1 MFLNKSK
8 IFNSRL
14 LNWFMI
20 VLLSALVLFSSA
32 LLIAAI
38 SSFADG
44 EDDIFGVILFLV
56 PTAVFACLLIIPI
69 VNLSICGLANKFN
82 NLFETDADGIVLLE
96 YASRVFR
103 VDEKVLSR
111 KFDKVVSKG
120 FLSNCSLGEH
130 NGQSVFILNNG
141 AKNHEDRYEVVK
153 CPNCGAFS
161 QIRTGFSQSCSFCG
175 GPLKSTNPVANTIKQ
190 PQNQFSPYGVASKAY
205 VVPDPGTKANYDI
218 YLKSVG
224 EKKGHIIQLTMQ
236 ITAMNYQACRGY
248 IESTP
253 IIIQKNV
260 PLDAALTIKRRFEAE
275 GASIELVTS
284 RGI

>member
-1 MFLNKSK
+1 M
-8 IFNSRL
+8 
-14 LNWFMI
+14 
-20 VLLSALVLFSSA
+20 
-32 LLIAAI
+32 
-38 SSFADG
+38 
-44 EDDIFGVILFLV
+44 
-56 PTAVFACLLIIPI
+56 
-69 VNLSICGLANKFN
+69 
-82 NLFETDADGIVLLE
+82 
-96 YASRVFR
+96 
-103 VDEKVLSR
+103 
-111 KFDKVVSKG
+111 
-120 FLSNCSLGEH
+120 
-130 NGQSVFILNNG
+130 
-141 AKNHEDRYEVVK
+141 
-153 CPNCGAFS
+153 
-161 QIRTGFSQSCSFCG
+161 
-175 GPLKSTNPVANTIKQ
+175 ANTIKQ